1 MCGPFSVCICLHTE
15 LIWDDTAANING
27 NDNPASTTAPVD
39 SNNDFFADDRIESGH
54 NCSRHS
60 STEHVLV
67 M

>member
-1 MCGPFSVCICLHTE
+1 MLNTTE
-15 LIWDDTAANING
+15 SIWDDTAANRNG
-27 NDNPASTTAPVD
+27 DDNPASTTAPSD
-39 SNNDFFADDRIESGH
+39 SNDDFFADDKIESGH